1 MQYARKS
8 KFIKIYDT
16 KIDILN
22 MLKNLLNVEEKF
34 R

>member
-1 MQYARKS
+1 MRYARKS
-8 KFIKIYDT
+8 KFVKIYDT

-22 MLKNLLNVEEKF
+22 MLKKLLNVEEKF